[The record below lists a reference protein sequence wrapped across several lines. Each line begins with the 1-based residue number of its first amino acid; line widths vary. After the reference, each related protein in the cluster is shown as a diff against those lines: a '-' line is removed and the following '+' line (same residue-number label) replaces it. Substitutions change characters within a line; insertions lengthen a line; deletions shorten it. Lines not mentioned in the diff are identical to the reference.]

1 VGVGKV
7 AYKHFVTV
15 QGKDYSVE
23 TYQEFKTVWS
33 AVGAYKGEYLATADT
48 SELAALRRWEEEAA
62 RTEASGGLNKSASR

>member
-1 VGVGKV
+1 MGVGKV

-15 QGKDYSVE
+15 QGKAYEVE

-33 AVGAYKGEYLATADT
+33 AAGTYEGGYLATADS

-62 RTEASGGLNKSASR
+62 ALPGASADPERVS